1 MAFRL
6 VWFREV
12 SRGGG
17 AGQAREVNCLSSFP
31 PLCQERNQRGCVRKR
46 PAAGMILAAVD
57 EKVF

>member
-12 SRGGG
+12 SRGGCT
-17 AGQAREVNCLSSFP
+17 GQAREVNCLSSFP
-31 PLCQERNQRGCVRKR
+31 PLCQKRNQRGCVRKR
-46 PAAGMILAAVD
+46 PAVGMILAAFD